1 MTYNA
6 NIPLSTDLISNS
18 QTAIL
23 NNFGQLNAQ
32 YIKDHDGFNTG
43 SGNGTGFHKKVTFV
57 ANIST
62 PSISGAVSA
71 IYPKAVSAVAEAY
84 FVNSVGDSV
93 MWRGGTGSGLVSVS
107 GTPASPSPSGRIQ
120 FPIGSAPYTMMW
132 GYKTVGSGTNV
143 VTPVVFPFS
152 GFANYCFNVQ
162 VTAVTSSPSVSAN
175 SAMAVQGPLSTSV
188 TKTGFSV
195 ISSSSSTAAIYWFA
209 IGN

>member
-84 FVNSVGDSV
+84 FINGVGDSV
-93 MWRGGTGSGLVSVS
+93 MWRGGNGTGLVSILGAP
-107 GTPASPSPSGRIQ
+107 GTPSQGGINWPCGTN
-120 FPIGSAPYTMMW
+120 GYTMIW
-132 GYKTVGSGTNV
+132 GYAVVGSGTNV
-143 VTPVVFPFS
+143 VTDITIAAG
-152 GFANYCFNVQ
+152 GFANNCFNVQ
-162 VTAVTSSPSVSAN
+162 ITPITKDGITSADSSIAIV
-175 SAMAVQGPLSTSV
+175 GPIPGPGLTRSQ
-188 TKTGFSV
+188 FQV
-195 ISSSSSTAAIYWFA
+195 ISSSTHTSKIFYFA